1 MKLAELRQQRERDEA
16 LRIKEL
22 EARLIREQ
30 EEDEKRLEE

>member
-30 EEDEKRLEE
+30 EEEEKRLEE